1 MPFIHTRTNVKITK
15 EQEISLKEQFGKAIS
30 LIRGKSESWLM
41 LEFDDECKMYFRGD
55 GHTPC
60 AMVDVS
66 LYGGASPDEY
76 DALTEKITEVIFH
89 ELNIGKGQIY
99 IKYNEIE
106 YWGYN
111 GHNF

>member
-41 LEFDDECKMYFRGD
+41 LNFEDNCRLYFRGD
-55 GHTPC
+55 KTTPS
-60 AMVDVS
+60 AFIEVKI
-66 LYGGASPDEY
+66 YGSASAKEY
-76 DALTEKITEVIFH
+76 DDLTAKITEIISSV
-89 ELNIGKGQIY
+89 LNIQPSQIY
-99 IKYNEIE
+99 VKYEEVE
-106 YWGYN
+106 YWGYG